1 MKLAQI
7 CRIAIL
13 LLIIPCISRSDIRIE
28 TEVGGQPLSWTLFA
42 KLRTGETFL
51 GKNISLLNDLNR
63 EDRLFYMRHTLD
75 ASLNVLYGSTACEKS
90 LLEMM
95 LTIRNKG
102 VWGSVTSIA
111 QTTDTEFKI
120 LDSVG
125 QSHRHYIPRH
135 MLWIREAWL
144 QMNVGETLGLYSVQ
158 NLLFTFGA
166 FPFQLGRGIALGDAY
181 AVSPDYL
188 GFYADSAVDQYAFGA
203 KLFGE
208 VVKDKLTY
216 DIYFAFL
223 NNQATSLSQTGERVL
238 AQVYGKRDNPI
249 RGFPVI
255 SYIFATRLQWQA
267 IKNDCVKGNIEPY
280 ALYYHDPEQ
289 KVEIMADA
297 EGKLATFGL
306 AGEFVGDR
314 FEWGFDIAFNRGRQ
328 RIKGIDRNVI
338 QQQNRNGHL
347 TFVNSHVLVNVDP
360 LDPGAAASN
369 LNAYH
374 APQSTITIAGGA
386 VQTYGS
392 TVQKIINASQQDE
405 SQNGMLIGQVAG
417 YAAAVGAPNPVAP
430 ALADQ
435 LFNAKDRFRNPY
447 VNKLDGFMWVT
458 DGALYFAQRQMKL
471 AVTAGMA
478 TGDAD
483 PNFEEV
489 DGTYHGFIPLQSVY
503 SGKRVKSAFIM
514 GSAGKL
520 KRPLAEPE
528 EQDPNTNNDF
538 AVLTSDFT
546 NLVFI
551 GGGLTYAPH
560 DVCRKWTLNPNL
572 LAYWRQH
579 ADQKFDIATKK
590 FLTEKASKFLGIE
603 ANLFYLLEIT
613 KDFKFFTVASM
624 FVPGQYYTDIRGK
637 PMNAAQERALD
648 RLDPTGFT
656 GERVPGIGTDNAYT
670 LNFGVDV
677 RF

>member
-7 CRIAIL
+7 SRIAIL
-13 LLIIPCISRSDIRIE
+13 LLVTPCISRPDIRIE

-125 QSHRHYIPRH
+125 QPHRHYIPRH

-255 SYIFATRLQWQA
+255 SFIWASRLQWQA
-267 IKNDCVKGNIEPY
+267 LRTDCVKGTFEPY
-280 ALYYHDPEQ
+280 VLYYRDPEQ
-289 KVEIMADA
+289 KVEVMADA
-297 EGKLATFGL
+297 HAQLMTFGL

-314 FEWGFDIAFNRGRQ
+314 FEWGFDVALNRGNQ
-328 RIKGIDRNVI
+328 HVKGLDRNVI
-338 QQQNRNGHL
+338 QQQNRNGRMV
-347 TFVNSHVLVNVDP
+347 FVNSHVLLNVDP
-360 LDPGAAASN
+360 LDPGNVTSFN
-369 LNAYH
+369 PYK
-374 APQSTITIAGGA
+374 APQAPIIIDAGNVIVTKPT
-386 VQTYGS
+386 VQT
-392 TVQKIINASQQDE
+392 IINDAGQSE
-405 SQNGMLIGQVAG
+405 SQNGKKIGKVTG
-417 YAAAVGAPNPVAP
+417 YAAQVGAPNPVAP
-430 ALADQ
+430 AVADE
-435 LFNAKDRFRNPY
+435 LYNANDRFRNPY
-447 VNKLDGFMWVT
+447 NNKLDGFMWVT
-458 DGALYFAQRQMKL
+458 DGAMYFAERQMKL

-483 PNFEEV
+483 PNFEEK

-528 EQDPNTNNDF
+528 EQDPNAVDDF

-572 LAYWRQH
+572 LTYWRQH
-579 ADQKFDIATKK
+579 ADQKFDITTKK

-603 ANLFYLLEIT
+603 VNLFYLLEIT

-648 RLDPTGFT
+648 RLDPTGYT